1 MGVGKKL
8 YPGLSSVLCVKSVRS
23 IRVKQQTGSACMSKY
38 NGGPGRF
45 LKSVKCLQGR
55 III

>member
-1 MGVGKKL
+1 MEVGKKL
-8 YPGLSSVLCVKSVRS
+8 YPGLSSVSCVKSVRS
-23 IRVKQQTGSACMSKY
+23 IRVKQQTGSARMSKY